1 MRKVHI
7 INPDAR
13 NALINAFSSKSP
25 PPPQLGLP
33 GHQIA
38 FRRFVAATETG
49 LHDALS
55 KEHGED
61 YGQALIDGDPDA
73 DIDVIGRGVER
84 TENVL
89 LTSTGELLYS
99 SPKTLEIILGPDG
112 EERERREPQEVVAN
126 VNEELPIRWTGRKF
140 DKEDA
145 VRQFVFAHTLQLR
158 HSDALTYD
166 FLFQMAKELD
176 EEGKLVLLGA
186 GDDGKAPLI
195 FQTNGSPYRGLME
208 GRVDGEKYKLLIHLT
223 NIELKALG
231 G

>member
-33 GHQIA
+33 GHQVI

-49 LHDALS
+49 LHGALS

-61 YGQALIDGDPDA
+61 YAQALIDGDPDA
-73 DIDVIGRGVER
+73 DIEVIGRGVER

-99 SPKTLEIILGPDG
+99 SPKTIEIILGPDG

-145 VRQFVFAHTLQLR
+145 VRQFRRASELNPGYRAARSNLEAALR
-158 HSDALTYD
+158 YLRA
-166 FLFQMAKELD
+166 AE
-176 EEGKLVLLGA
+176 
-186 GDDGKAPLI
+186 
-195 FQTNGSPYRGLME
+195 
-208 GRVDGEKYKLLIHLT
+208 
-223 NIELKALG
+223 
-231 G
+231 

>member
-33 GHQIA
+33 GHKII
-38 FRRFVAATETG
+38 FRRFVASIETG

-61 YGQALIDGDPDA
+61 YAQALIDSDPDA
-73 DIDVIGRGVER
+73 DIEVIGRGVDR

-89 LTSTGELLYS
+89 LTSSGELLYS
-99 SPKTLEIILGPDG
+99 SPKTIEIIFGPDG
-112 EERERREPQEVVAN
+112 EERERREPQEVIAN
-126 VNEELPIRWTGRKF
+126 VNEDLPIRWTGRKF
-140 DKEDA
+140 DKADA
-145 VRQFVFAHTLQLR
+145 VQQFAFSHTLQLR

-195 FQTNGSPYRGLME
+195 FQTNGSPYRGFME

-223 NIELKALG
+223 NIELKAIG